1 MVREGKWDLVE
12 TMVVI
17 GAILGIMFAFLR
29 QMGTWQAYP
38 TLIAA
43 DWTVTI
49 IEIVIWVIAFV
60 VGILK
65 TDVENW
71 IGFALLLALGIL
83 TALLLANL
91 AGIVLVIAAVLIILR
106 REEY

>member
-38 TLIAA
+38 TLIPV
-43 DWTVTI
+43 DWTITI
-49 IEIVIWVIAFV
+49 IELIIWAIAFV
-60 VGILK
+60 IGILK

-71 IGFALLLALGIL
+71 VGFALLLALGVV

-91 AGIVLVIAAVLIILR
+91 AGIVIVVAAVLIIIR